1 MADLVRG
8 KTVLDVGCVD
18 HSARLES
25 SDRWMHKHL
34 VRAAASVIGLDILES
49 EAAKLRE
56 RGYNV
61 VAGDASTVD
70 LGQTFDLVVA
80 GEIIEH
86 IDNPGAFLRNMAR
99 HLNSAGRLVLT
110 TPNPFFV
117 MHQFEFAFVS
127 SLDKRWN
134 HEHVCWYCPFTL
146 GNLLERSGL
155 TVDSCYF
162 FTRSRKLLKVLGVL
176 GLPCFGPLASSF
188 VVVARRSD

>member
-18 HSARLES
+18 HSAKLES

-34 VRAAASVIGLDILES
+34 VRAARSVTGLDILES

-61 VAGDASTVD
+61 IAGDAATVS
-70 LGQTFDLVVA
+70 LHQTFDFVVA

-86 IDNPGAFLRNMAR
+86 IDNPAAFVRNMAR
-99 HLNSAGRLVLT
+99 HLGVDGRLVLT
-110 TPNPFFV
+110 TPNPFFL
-117 MHQFEFAFVS
+117 MHQLEFAFLS
-127 SLDKRWN
+127 SPEKRWN
-134 HEHVCWYCPFTL
+134 YEHVCWYCPFTL

-155 TVDSCYF
+155 VVEACYF
-162 FTRSRKLLKVLGVL
+162 FTRSRKLLKGLQL
-176 GLPCFGPLASSF
+176 LRLPCFGPLASSF
-188 VVVARRSD
+188 VMVARRP